1 MKIKRKKKKKRQS
14 KNLQTFNENMDR
26 NKINSKKN

>member
-1 MKIKRKKKKKRQS
+1 MKIIRKKKKKRQS